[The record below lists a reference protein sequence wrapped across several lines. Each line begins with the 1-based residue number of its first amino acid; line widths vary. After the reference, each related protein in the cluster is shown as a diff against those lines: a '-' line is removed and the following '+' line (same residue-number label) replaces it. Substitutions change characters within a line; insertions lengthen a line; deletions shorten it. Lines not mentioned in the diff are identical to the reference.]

1 MRCTGKDDMA
11 VTIYHNPRCSKSRQA
26 LQLLRDRGIEPEIV
40 DYLKT
45 PPSADEIDAVLSK
58 LGLEPRTVMRG
69 KEAAYR
75 EAGMADESLSR
86 RALIDLMAA
95 HPIVIERPIVV
106 SGARAAPA
114 RLSRHGHG
122 LRGALRPTGQER
134 RAARCGASG
143 KRCDAHCRPE
153 SAALR
158 VASRRPPAASR
169 ASTVVP
175 ATLFG
180 PLLADRT
187 PGRDAGRDRGE
198 KSGLCR
204 PPENVLSIL

>member
-1 MRCTGKDDMA
+1 MA

-58 LGLEPRTVMRG
+58 LGLKPRAAMRAKEP
-69 KEAAYR
+69 AYR

-95 HPIVIERPIVV
+95 NPIVIERPIVV

-134 RAARCGASG
+134 RAARCGAS
-143 KRCDAHCRPE
+143 KLRCRPE

-158 VASRRPPAASR
+158 VAPRRPPASCAPRASRATSR

-187 PGRDAGRDRGE
+187 PRR
-198 KSGLCR
+198 R
-204 PPENVLSIL
+204 P

>member
-1 MRCTGKDDMA
+1 MA

-40 DYLKT
+40 EYLKT
-45 PPSADEIDAVLSK
+45 PPSTDEIDAVLSK
-58 LGLEPRTVMRG
+58 LGLKPRAAMRA
-69 KEAAYR
+69 KEVAYR

-95 HPIVIERPIVV
+95 NPIVIERPIVV

-158 VASRRPPAASR
+158 VAPRRPPASSR

>member
-1 MRCTGKDDMA
+1 MA

-58 LGLEPRTVMRG
+58 LGLKPRAAMRA
-69 KEAAYR
+69 KEVAYR

-95 HPIVIERPIVV
+95 NPIVIERPIVV

-158 VASRRPPAASR
+158 VAPRRPPASSR